1 MSALEGSEGVDV
13 SLRELA
19 RTVGVS
25 PAAVYRHFPNKDAL
39 LAELANEGLRI
50 LGTTQRAAY
59 DAAGGGP
66 SGFAETG
73 RAYVRFALAHPALFR
88 LIFAH
93 GEPGRWKEREVDPL
107 WMLRQSLGER
117 RNEIMPG
124 CGWLP
129 DDWLAG
135 DALRKAMRGA
145 ARNRMGV
152 SSIEQKVAAS
162 SRPLNSSGIN
172 RLCCICAISAKQNSP
187 PWARA

>member
-1 MSALEGSEGVDV
+1 MRALEGSEGVDV

-19 RTVGVS
+19 RMVGVS

-93 GEPGRWKEREVDPL
+93 GQPGHWKEREVDPARAIL
-107 WMLRQSLGER
+107 EEATSA
-117 RNEIMPG
+117 
-124 CGWLP
+124 
-129 DDWLAG
+129 LAG
-135 DALRKAMRGA
+135 SGPAADRLATQAWAIAHGVAMLMLDNRLPADDALIERLIDTRSLFPPQG
-145 ARNRMGV
+145 R
-152 SSIEQKVAAS
+152 SSDE
-162 SRPLNSSGIN
+162 
-172 RLCCICAISAKQNSP
+172 SP
-187 PWARA
+187 